1 MDVNSKCGNCI
12 PAMNSGCL
20 ALFLNRGGIEI
31 NLFGLQ
37 LLLKLMS
44 ELSEMLL
51 ACSQPSMQEEQDEI
65 PEKYHFVRNRL
76 ELGVCRYL
84 EKRCTYDRKKGF
96 SHQLGYNKAM
106 GLLSAVSMRMQAN

>member
-1 MDVNSKCGNCI
+1 MWELYSDN
-12 PAMNSGCL
+12 
-20 ALFLNRGGIEI
+20 E
-31 NLFGLQ
+31 FGLSGFIFEQ
-37 LLLKLMS
+37 RRHINKFVRITITS
-44 ELSEMLL
+44 ENYDDIVNELSQMML
-51 ACSQPSMQEEQDEI
+51 ACSLPPMQEEQDEI
-65 PEKYHFVRNRL
+65 PEKDHFVRNRL